1 MRMKEGKI
9 YGLHSFDFSA
19 FTGRMEKEGEP
30 DGPYLIC
37 FYN

>member
-1 MRMKEGKI
+1 MRIKDRKI
-9 YGLHSFDFSA
+9 YGLSSFDFST
-19 FTGRMEKEGEP
+19 FGRTEKEGEP